1 MHCLINQYCMQ
12 MSSEPA
18 GPVFWNIPHMLHNMQ
33 AQMTMRLHNICLAD
47 AKILDSQAD
56 NTAGQK
62 GST

>member
-1 MHCLINQYCMQ
+1 
-12 MSSEPA
+12 
-18 GPVFWNIPHMLHNMQ
+18 MLHNMQ